1 MNGPAPTRP
10 SDPGALSPPKWLEA
24 VQRALEKLQYG
35 QVVLTVHQG
44 EVIQVDRTER
54 LRLPSGKRG

>member
-1 MNGPAPTRP
+1 MTTQAPQSMSQANT
-10 SDPGALSPPKWLEA
+10 APPPWLEA
-24 VQRALEKLQYG
+24 LQAALHGLKFG

-54 LRLPSGKRG
+54 LRLPPPPRR